1 MNLVRTIDLFCGA
14 GGLSEGFR
22 QAGFDVGLG
31 LDVDE
36 DALHTLRHNHKGLAT
51 VGGDVREASG
61 RDLLDEA
68 GFAEVDVLIGGPSCQ
83 GFSTHGRRTRWASED
98 DPRNLLYREFARLL
112 DELQPEWFVMEN
124 VPGLLYY
131 DSGAFGR
138 QVVGELE
145 SKGYEVHQQILLAAD
160 YGIPQLRKRLII
172 VGTRTGYRFDW
183 PEKTHMGAVR
193 RDAIDLWEKRRLSSF
208 PHLARH
214 RTLWDA
220 ISDLPPLGSGGGIE
234 KDRFVGP
241 PESHY
246 QRLLRGRTRNLYDH
260 QAPELPVAHE
270 DLIRHVK
277 EGETWR
283 EIPRDLLPGRFSK
296 IRRTDG
302 TNLFARPDRNRPSY
316 TITTQFGNVTTGAY
330 THPAE
335 NRAFSAREG
344 ARIQSFPDS
353 FRFYGNLTSK
363 YRQIGNAVPPML
375 AQLVA
380 TSVLK
385 AMELK
390 VPADNQEE
398 AQPVEMQLT
407 A

>member
-68 GFAEVDVLIGGPSCQ
+68 GFAEADVLIGGPSCQ

-193 RDAIDLWEKRRLSSF
+193 RDAIDLWE
-208 PHLARH
+208 
-214 RTLWDA
+214 
-220 ISDLPPLGSGGGIE
+220 I
-234 KDRFVGP
+234 
-241 PESHY
+241 
-246 QRLLRGRTRNLYDH
+246 GR
-260 QAPELPVAHE
+260 ASC
-270 DLIRHVK
+270 
-277 EGETWR
+277 R
-283 EIPRDLLPGRFSK
+283 ER
-296 IRRTDG
+296 
-302 TNLFARPDRNRPSY
+302 
-316 TITTQFGNVTTGAY
+316 V
-330 THPAE
+330 
-335 NRAFSAREG
+335 
-344 ARIQSFPDS
+344 
-353 FRFYGNLTSK
+353 
-363 YRQIGNAVPPML
+363 
-375 AQLVA
+375 
-380 TSVLK
+380 
-385 AMELK
+385 
-390 VPADNQEE
+390 
-398 AQPVEMQLT
+398 
-407 A
+407 